1 MLKPHLFAL
10 PYRPHRKLWRQ
21 LLGTALL
28 PWLLILAADKA
39 AAAEPASIY
48 AEAGQNLRSG
58 ITTRTATL
66 GWRWPMQSSFWDGRI
81 TGAWDVYV
89 SQWNADATVG
99 QDRHYAQIGLVP
111 MFRYRFDGGQSP
123 WFVEAGVGLSYLD
136 KTYYTP
142 SGHFSTQWNFSDHL
156 GLGRNFGA
164 QQRHSLGVYVKHV
177 SNAGLRQPNPGETFV
192 QLRYSLGF

>member
-1 MLKPHLFAL
+1 MLKPHLSAR
-10 PYRPHRKLWRQ
+10 PYGMHRMPLRQ
-21 LLGTALL
+21 LLATSLL
-28 PWLLILAADKA
+28 PWLAIVAADKT
-39 AAAEPASIY
+39 AAAEPVSVY

-58 ITTRTATL
+58 TSTRAVTL
-66 GWRWPMQSSFWDGRI
+66 GWRWPMQSSFWDGRV

-89 SQWNADATVG
+89 SQWNTDATAG
-99 QDRHYAQIGLVP
+99 QDRRYAQVGLVP

-136 KTYYTP
+136 KTYYTD
-142 SGHFSTQWNFSDHL
+142 SGHFGTQWNFSDHL

-192 QLRYSLGF
+192 QLRYSFGF